1 MSKQSKKITVSLSF
15 PDYKW
20 EALAISLEEKGTL
33 PELELELFLE
43 KLYQK
48 KVSADVRKYLAGKY
62 KELEKTFSS
71 EGQPEEPD
79 PEIEAPEGGS
89 F

>member
-1 MSKQSKKITVSLSF
+1 MAKQSKKITVTLSF

-20 EALAISLEEKGTL
+20 EALAISLEEKGSL
-33 PELELELFLE
+33 PELELEQYLE

-48 KVSADVRKYLAGKY
+48 KVSPDVRKYLAGKY
-62 KELEKTFSS
+62 KEKEQATLREAEPGEPASNLE
-71 EGQPEEPD
+71 PPN
-79 PEIEAPEGGS
+79 GGP